1 MSLLSTLP
9 GPGTRVQMVDAWPR
23 HDDVLKSRAM
33 KLPALFSLLV
43 LSVGVGTAQD
53 DAKAQTK
60 LGTDYLLGRGV
71 EQDRDQGFKLI
82 RGAAEKGGAEAQRI
96 LGNLYEYGVGAP
108 INLKESAKWRRK
120 AAGQGD
126 GKAFLWMRR
135 AAEQGDPEGQ
145 AALGDMYGAGS
156 GVTKN
161 PEQAARWHQQAAA
174 QGHPGAQ
181 FAYGQACATGS
192 GVDRNVTQA
201 LRGSP
206 LQSTRGTVQLR
217 TRLSPPSRARPPPG
231 KLPRAPSSL
240 KPGSPGRRSD
250 NPTPAYPSCS
260 TLR

>member
-1 MSLLSTLP
+1 
-9 GPGTRVQMVDAWPR
+9 
-23 HDDVLKSRAM
+23 M
-33 KLPALFSLLV
+33 KLAALFSLLV

-126 GKAFLWMRR
+126 GKAARALGNMYLAGQGVSADKSLAFLWMRR

-145 AALGDMYGAGS
+145 AALGDMYGL
-156 GVTKN
+156 V
-161 PEQAARWHQQAAA
+161 
-174 QGHPGAQ
+174 
-181 FAYGQACATGS
+181 
-192 GVDRNVTQA
+192 
-201 LRGSP
+201 
-206 LQSTRGTVQLR
+206 
-217 TRLSPPSRARPPPG
+217 
-231 KLPRAPSSL
+231 
-240 KPGSPGRRSD
+240 PGSPRTRNRPPGGTSRRPPRATPGPSS
-250 NPTPAYPSCS
+250 PTAKPVPLAQGS
-260 TLR
+260 TAM

>member
-1 MSLLSTLP
+1 M
-9 GPGTRVQMVDAWPR
+9 
-23 HDDVLKSRAM
+23 
-33 KLPALFSLLV
+33 
-43 LSVGVGTAQD
+43 GTAQD

-126 GKAFLWMRR
+126 GKAARALGNMYLAGQGVSADKSLAFLWMRR

-174 QGHPGAQ
+174 SPGVRASLSADVGAAVERLLTTGQGL
-181 FAYGQACATGS
+181 S
-192 GVDRNVTQA
+192 A
-201 LRGSP
+201 LRVCLWAVEFRVEFPAAGLLPRVVRSLVAAGGSLP
-206 LQSTRGTVQLR
+206 EEARAQIAAWALADPVLRQDGGLR
-217 TRLSPPSRARPPPG
+217 TRALDYFGACPSFPRRA
-231 KLPRAPSSL
+231 
-240 KPGSPGRRSD
+240 D
-250 NPTPAYPSCS
+250 
-260 TLR
+260 